1 MILLLPRIAEQEKS
15 LEDKADL
22 LLQRLEDEKREEKE
36 MKKREKKRKK
46 KTKNNE
52 NIKLEETANQ
62 NMPQAAGG
70 RSHHLVLPEMAV
82 PLTLPAAGGSGVGM
96 AAWGS
101 VPGSAA
107 ALSTSAAPSP
117 APVCFLALSVV
128 LVAFGLAR
136 YVHSRRRR
144 CNLAALKGKFRL

>member
-22 LLQRLEDEKREEKE
+22 VLQRLEDEKRETKE
-36 MKKREKKRKK
+36 RRKKEKKRKK
-46 KTKNNE
+46 KIKKDE
-52 NIKLEETANQ
+52 NIRLEETANQ
-62 NMPQAAGG
+62 NMPQAARGH
-70 RSHHLVLPEMAV
+70 SHHLVLPEMAV
-82 PLTLPAAGGSGVGM
+82 PLTLPVAGGSGGGM

-107 ALSTSAAPSP
+107 ALSTSTAPSP

-128 LVAFGLAR
+128 LVAVALAR